1 MSLATN
7 TNWQS
12 DSGEITMSY
21 LTQMVGLTWHNFTTA
36 AAGIGVALALAR
48 RLTRRP
54 GPIGQKTIGWM
65 AAAQK

>member
-1 MSLATN
+1 
-7 TNWQS
+7 
-12 DSGEITMSY
+12 MSY